1 MTLPVIRAVA
11 SANKSETEFWH
22 RVIVDH
28 QQNDVDLETAVSLL
42 RKAGA
47 LDATMD
53 MARQFSQ
60 EARQALTIFPD
71 NAWRETL
78 QDLADFVVDRI
89 N

>member
-1 MTLPVIRAVA
+1 M
-11 SANKSETEFWH
+11 
-22 RVIVDH
+22 
-28 QQNDVDLETAVSLL
+28 DLETAVSLL

-53 MARQFSQ
+53 MAREFSRDAR
-60 EARQALTIFPD
+60 EALSVFPESL
-71 NAWRETL
+71 WRDTL